1 MSMWLYI
8 RKGYGSQHCLQM
20 MLETWKKATNKK
32 NKAFGALL
40 TNLSKEVA
48 CWSDDL
54 LIVNFH
60 ANGLNLLSR
69 A

>member
-8 RKGYGSQHCLQM
+8 KKGYGSQHCLQM
-20 MLETWKKATNKK
+20 MLETWKKATNNK

-40 TNLSKEVA
+40 TNLSKEFV

-54 LIVNFH
+54 LIANFH
-60 ANGLNLLSR
+60 ANGLDLLSR
-69 A
+69 V

>member
-8 RKGYGSQHCLQM
+8 TKGYGSQHCYTSDAWNL
-20 MLETWKKATNKK
+20 KKGTHNK

-40 TNLSKEVA
+40 TNLSKAFV

-54 LIVNFH
+54 LIANFH
-60 ANGLNLLSR
+60 ANGLDLFSR

>member
-20 MLETWKKATNKK
+20 MLETWKKATNNK
-32 NKAFGALL
+32 NKAFGVLL
-40 TNLSKEVA
+40 TNLSKEFV
-48 CWSDDL
+48 CWSDDS

-60 ANGLNLLSR
+60 ANGFDLLSLS
-69 A
+69 